1 MLFSNSYCCSVM
13 LARSYYFAKAS
24 SNYIYSMESMI
35 LLPSLSIISIS
46 YSFMASP
53 SGPGLVASI
62 LLYLLLKLEVI
73 DYFEVLEAVSIFFAP
88 GWFSNPFR
96 PFVLFFLILPRTSTN
111 FLFDP

>member
-1 MLFSNSYCCSVM
+1 M
-13 LARSYYFAKAS
+13 LARSYYLAKAS
-24 SNYIYSMESMI
+24 SNDIYSIESII
-35 LLPSLSIISIS
+35 LFPSLSIISIS
-46 YSFMASP
+46 YSFIASP

-88 GWFSNPFR
+88 GWLLRLSNPFK
-96 PFVLFFLILPRTSTN
+96 PFALFFLILPRTSTN